1 MSLIQISNVTAKYPG
16 GEGLE
21 LVNLTVDPGEFV
33 YLVGPSGA
41 GKSSVLKLIYMDILP
56 QSGHVIVNGF
66 SSLTMKKRRI
76 PYLRRKLGIIFQDF
90 KLLSD
95 RNVFDNV
102 AFSLRVTNTHRHE
115 IKRKVLRVLAD
126 VGLSHKRDKM
136 PYQLSGGEQQRVAI
150 ARALINEP
158 IVLLADEPTGNLDPA
173 ASEEIM
179 TLLEKINGRGTAIL
193 MATHDYR
200 LVRGPRRRIIKIEKG
215 VTYR

>member
-1 MSLIQISNVTAKYPG
+1 MIQLSNVTAKYPG
-16 GEGLE
+16 GEGIE

-41 GKSSVLKLIYMDILP
+41 GKSSVLKVIYWDIIP
-56 QSGHVIVNGF
+56 QSGHVIVERFN
-66 SSLTMKKRRI
+66 SLNFKKSQI

-90 KLLSD
+90 KLLMD
-95 RNVFDNV
+95 RNVFENV
-102 AFSLRVTNTHRHE
+102 AFTLRVTNRRRSE
-115 IKRKVLRVLAD
+115 IKRKVLRVLAE

-158 IVLLADEPTGNLDPA
+158 IVLLADEPTGNLDPE
-173 ASEEIM
+173 ASDDIM
-179 TLLEKINGRGTAIL
+179 QLIERINSKGTAIL

-200 LVRGPRRRIIKIEKG
+200 LVRAHRRKIVKIEKG
-215 VTYR
+215 MTRN